1 MTHCKTKT
9 KQGKSKAGTFWYQC
23 EVCGMNGTGV
33 TDEEAKAAFKKSK
46 PKQKNTTALITIPN
60 SPEQFPVY
68 IQQHMTEMVAIAAP
82 FMQRDKP
89 ALNRMIKKNTK
100 YIMQNKNQKFMDCWK
115 TTEGANSIIEAY
127 EDALSL
133 AAELPAMGSIVP
145 FGGVVEFIPAI
156 EAYEFAL
163 TTGKT
168 APFTKVKIDPVH
180 KNDQYECFEDEET
193 ENFIFRFKSQ
203 PIPRGEVI
211 GVVVRAEDKQGNK
224 IGRIYDAERLI
235 EKAKAHSK
243 SYKSYLQNI
252 QAFEFAQ
259 SEGTI
264 QTDAS
269 GREYIN
275 KIVQDKNSG
284 KYLQQDIDNFQAA
297 ETAGTLKGKKPR
309 DYAEVGIPKK
319 GGGTWTKKIYRSDI
333 ENPGTRTE
341 VLYRD
346 DLQNPYD
353 GADRPEML
361 RKTAGKSFFSPF
373 IKIRNSVA
381 AMEELRTEENEGGD
395 IDSMLDGA
403 IDSAM
408 DNLSVED
415 TEYEIVMEDGPE
427 EEKKHMDEAIRDD
440 KKYEV
445 EQEQKDA
452 DMMEK
457 EQKAEQKKADAEND
471 KEIDLF

>member
-23 EVCGMNGTGV
+23 EVCGMNGKGKT
-33 TDEEAKAAFKKSK
+33 EKEAQDAFRKSK
-46 PKQKNTTALITIPN
+46 PKPKQATTSQALIVTPN

-115 TTEGANSIIEAY
+115 TDEGARSIIEAY

-133 AAELPAMGSIVP
+133 GAELPAMGSIIP
-145 FGGVVEFIPAI
+145 FGGEVEFVPGV
-156 EAYEFAL
+156 EAYDFAL
-163 TTGKT
+163 RTGKT
-168 APFTKVKIDPVH
+168 APFKKIKIDPVH
-180 KNDQYECFEDEET
+180 KNDQYECFEDEES
-193 ENFIFRFKSQ
+193 ENFMFRFKSQ

-224 IGRIYDAERLI
+224 IGRIYDTERLI
-235 EKAKAHSK
+235 QKAKQHSK
-243 SYKSYLQNI
+243 SYKAYLLDL
-252 QAFEFAQ
+252 QAFEYAQ

-264 QTDAS
+264 KEDAN
-269 GREYIN
+269 GREYIE
-275 KIVQDKNSG
+275 KVVIDKNSG

-309 DYAEVGIPKK
+309 DYAEVEIPKK

-333 ENPGTRTE
+333 ENPGTNTKII
-341 VLYRD
+341 YRD

-381 AMEELRTEENEGGD
+381 AMEELRTEESEGGD

-403 IDSAM
+403 IDTAM

-415 TEYEIVMEDGPE
+415 TEYEIILEDGPDEEAIKEAE
-427 EEKKHMDEAIRDD
+427 EEPE
-440 KKYEV
+440 E
-445 EQEQKDA
+445 
-452 DMMEK
+452 
-457 EQKAEQKKADAEND
+457 KAEQKKADAESD
-471 KEIDLF
+471 KQDDLF